1 MRPLAIGR
9 RLTSPAEVH
18 DFGKRLLKHEERK
31 KEGTTMRVYSVRY
44 YIGSMY
50 HAHIETAEN
59 EYAAIEKVLRR
70 IPDTSRELLHDFKIE
85 RHMAQWN

>member
-1 MRPLAIGR
+1 M
-9 RLTSPAEVH
+9 
-18 DFGKRLLKHEERK
+18 
-31 KEGTTMRVYSVRY
+31 MVYSVRY